1 MADNLLVILSKA
13 PYGYEDAFAG
23 ARLALAGLV
32 SGQLSKVTVLLVADG
47 TLNAMTAQRPEAVE
61 MPSNLDALQDLLDVD
76 GEIYC
81 VEEDLR
87 NRVGEAET
95 LEGVKLVSWE
105 GARGIIAQHSLVTT
119 F

>member
-23 ARLALAGLV
+23 ARLALACLV
-32 SGQLSKVTVLLVADG
+32 SGELTKVTTLLVADG
-47 TLNAMTAQRPEAVE
+47 TLNAMTAQRPEALE
-61 MPSNLDALQDLLDVD
+61 MPSNLEALQNLMEMD
-76 GEIYC
+76 GEVYC

-87 NRVGEAET
+87 NRVGAEET
-95 LEGVKLVSWE
+95 LDGVKLVTWE
-105 GARGIIAQHSLVTT
+105 EARGIIAQHTLITT